1 MKTITSI
8 TRLIGRKQHKGIFG
22 LVDSVLN
29 ECIENDIL
37 TTNRNTPVTK
47 EVVLNVVRSILSNIK
62 KGQGIWKGW
71 SYRISKDYIRLYD
84 INSADMKELNLLES
98 ELYQDVPVLRVLV
111 DPKIDGIEMDEY
123 YKEFEHLN
131 DAKDFVNNTM
141 GAVDIFVFIDQL
153 KIPLNYK
160 TFD

>member
-1 MKTITSI
+1 M
-8 TRLIGRKQHKGIFG
+8 
-22 LVDSVLN
+22 
-29 ECIENDIL
+29 IL
-37 TTNRNTPVTK
+37 
-47 EVVLNVVRSILSNIK
+47 
-62 KGQGIWKGW
+62 
-71 SYRISKDYIRLYD
+71 
-84 INSADMKELNLLES
+84 KELNLLES